1 MHNVLNEINIT
12 TSKNEKF
19 ILEND
24 PNEGIIII
32 SCESN
37 LKFLGESAEEIFLDG
52 TFKCCPKFF
61 YQLYTVHGMKNGHV
75 IPLIYVLMSGAQIM
89 LLNHSMLIITPNSM
103 VIILIF
109 IFFLMLFKN
118 NNLYHM
124 LNCYQQILLHL
135 NAKLIKKELNTKRL
149 NMINFYVKKLICSHI
164 WNHWVILSM
173 LYWKSI
179 NINCKFI
186 LCLFIYT
193 YFISFYYS

>member
-1 MHNVLNEINIT
+1 MLPQVFLPAIYCSWYEKWSFYTPYLCFNVWRTNNATESFHAHYNAQFNGDHPNI
-12 TSKNEKF
+12 
-19 ILEND
+19 
-24 PNEGIIII
+24 
-32 SCESN
+32 
-37 LKFLGESAEEIFLDG
+37 
-52 TFKCCPKFF
+52 
-61 YQLYTVHGMKNGHV
+61 Y
-75 IPLIYVLMSGAQIM
+75 
-89 LLNHSMLIITPNSM
+89 
-103 VIILIF
+103 
-109 IFFLMLFKN
+109 IFFMLFKN

-193 YFISFYYS
+193 YFISF